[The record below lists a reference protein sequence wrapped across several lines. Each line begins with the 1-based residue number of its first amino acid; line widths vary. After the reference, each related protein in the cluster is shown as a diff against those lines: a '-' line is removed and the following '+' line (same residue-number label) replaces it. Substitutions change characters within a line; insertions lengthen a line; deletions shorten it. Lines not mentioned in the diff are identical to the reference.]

1 MPVGLII
8 AALLL
13 PPLALFLDEGVSRN
27 FWIGVALTCLGFLP
41 GVVFA
46 LFVLISRRRP
56 REQLA

>member
-27 FWIGVALTCLGFLP
+27 FWIDVGLTCLGFLP

-46 LFVLISRRRP
+46 LFMLISRRRG

>member
-27 FWIGVALTCLGFLP
+27 FWIDVGLTCLGFLP

-46 LFVLISRRRP
+46 LFVLISRRRG